1 MICESSQL
9 LKSKFFKSFFKNIRE
24 TTKDKQSLSDY
35 LIRPVQRITRYEL
48 ILNQMIHTYQKA
60 GVPCPYIEKAYSVIK
75 EVPTLA
81 DNAMKLNSILNYKEK
96 FNGELAQ
103 NVYSPIKLYSETS
116 FILNTLWNGIYS
128 RLSLVRTRLIRTLF
142 YSLPKLF

>member
-9 LKSKFFKSFFKNIRE
+9 LKLKYYRLFFKNLRESIR
-24 TTKDKQSLSDY
+24 DKQSLSDY

-60 GVPCPYIEKAYSVIK
+60 GLSCENIERTYSSIK

-81 DNAMKLNSILNYKEK
+81 DNAMKINSILNYKEK
-96 FNGELAQ
+96 FNGEFGKIM
-103 NVYSPIKLYSETS
+103 NC
-116 FILNTLWNGIYS
+116 
-128 RLSLVRTRLIRTLF
+128 SL
-142 YSLPKLF
+142 